1 MNRVDLSAL
10 QTFVTIAEQGSLRA
24 AARRLGVNPPAIS
37 YQLKAFEDRLGTPL
51 FLRSTRTITLTDAGR
66 ALLDNSRHLLTG
78 LGEALDHVRDA
89 AQARSGVLRITLPS
103 RAWQLIIAPG
113 LAAFQSRFPDIE
125 LDLSIDE
132 GLTDIIARGLHA
144 GIRLGDFLQEDMIA
158 VRLSP
163 QEEAAYIA
171 SPDYLRRFGVPESP
185 EDLLQHRCIRHR
197 QISSGQIADWH
208 FNAPGGEVTVAVS
221 GDLILNDL
229 RTVVDATR
237 LGFGI
242 GWTLRR
248 SIEEDLNSGALIQVL
263 TEMTPLRPGFFV
275 YFPKSLQQFSVLRC
289 FVQHFNRS

>member
-1 MNRVDLSAL
+1 MDRVDLSAL
-10 QTFVTIAEQGSLRA
+10 QTFVTIAEQGTLRA
-24 AARRLGVNPPAIS
+24 AARHLGVNPPAVS

-51 FLRSTRTITLTDAGR
+51 FLRSTRSITLTDAGR

-78 LGEALDHVRDA
+78 LGEALDHTRDA
-89 AQARSGVLRITLPS
+89 AKARSGVLRVTLPW
-103 RAWQLIIAPG
+103 RAWQLIIAPR
-113 LAAFQSRFPDIE
+113 LAAFQTAFPDIE

-158 VRLSP
+158 VRLSA
-163 QEEAAYIA
+163 QEGAAYIA

-185 EDLLQHRCIRHR
+185 EDLLRHRCIRHR
-197 QISSGQIADWH
+197 QISAGQMADWR
-208 FNAPGGEVTVAVS
+208 FNGHDGEVTVAVK

-229 RTVVDATR
+229 RTVVDAAR

-248 SIEEDLNSGALIQVL
+248 SIEKDLERGTLVQVL
-263 TEMTPLRPGFFV
+263 AKITPPRPGFFL
-275 YFPKSLQQFSVLRC
+275 YFPRPLQRLCVLRC
-289 FVQHFNRS
+289 FIQHFNCS